1 MLDALVQD
9 GCRSLKSLI
18 TQAGANSTA
27 SAWML
32 LAGLLFATM
41 DASIKWIAAD
51 YSPFQVAALRTIAAV
66 PPVLLWI
73 FLRGRQ
79 HTLLRIHWPLHLF
92 RGVIALGMMVCFIY
106 GVARVPLSTAYTIV
120 FVAPLMITALAV
132 PLLGERVGLRRW
144 AAIVVGLSGVLVVL
158 RPGMSGVAV
167 LPGLALLA
175 SALFYAFAAITVR
188 KLALRDSPEALVF
201 WFLVLMGILAGTVA
215 AFDWRPVPREH
226 YPVVAIIGLT
236 GTLAQI
242 AFTHAFRLGEA
253 SQLAPLEYLALVWV
267 VLFDVFVWH
276 ALPDGMTWLGA
287 AIIVGSGL
295 YLIHRDTVVPRAAQP
310 LSGPP

>member
-1 MLDALVQD
+1 
-9 GCRSLKSLI
+9 
-18 TQAGANSTA
+18 
-27 SAWML
+27 
-32 LAGLLFATM
+32 
-41 DASIKWIAAD
+41 
-51 YSPFQVAALRTIAAV
+51 
-66 PPVLLWI
+66 
-73 FLRGRQ
+73 
-79 HTLLRIHWPLHLF
+79 
-92 RGVIALGMMVCFIY
+92 
-106 GVARVPLSTAYTIV
+106 
-120 FVAPLMITALAV
+120 
-132 PLLGERVGLRRW
+132 
-144 AAIVVGLSGVLVVL
+144 
-158 RPGMSGVAV
+158 V